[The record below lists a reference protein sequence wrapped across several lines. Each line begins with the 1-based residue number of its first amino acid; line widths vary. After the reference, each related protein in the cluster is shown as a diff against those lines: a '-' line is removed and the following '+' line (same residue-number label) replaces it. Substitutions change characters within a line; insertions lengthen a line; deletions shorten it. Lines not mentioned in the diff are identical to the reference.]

1 MMAMDYSIQ
10 VGSWRIGAL
19 AGVSIKRSVEQL
31 SDTATITLP
40 CADVNQ
46 QIGIEQKLNVGDAVR
61 IDLGYAGNLATEFEG
76 YLKAIKME
84 DSVLTLECED
94 ALYLWHVALPDEQLE
109 GVSLEQLL
117 RKIAANVP
125 GAGGVV
131 CDYSYSYDRFTLS
144 GATAYDVLR
153 KVQEETGADIYY
165 ADGQLHVHPPYSQ
178 IGGGRPVVYDFAAN
192 VERSDLRYVDAADR
206 QVCVEVTYRLP
217 DGSQKVLT
225 VGDSKAPKVQKQV
238 EVSDKASAQQAAKA
252 ELARRCFSGYEGSL
266 TGWLVPYVA
275 PTYSVEIRDNDYPQR
290 VGTYYVIGTE
300 IEFGPDGGRRKVI
313 LGRKI

>member
-1 MMAMDYSIQ
+1 MDYSIE

-31 SDTATITLP
+31 SDVATITLP

-46 QIGIEQKLNVGDAVR
+46 QVGIEQKLAVGDAVR
-61 IDLGYAGNLATEFEG
+61 IALGYDGNLATEFEG

-94 ALYLWHVALPDEQLE
+94 ALWLWHVPVPDEQLE
-109 GVSLEQLL
+109 GVGLGELL
-117 RKIAANVP
+117 NKVAGSVA
-125 GAGGVV
+125 GAGEVV
-131 CDYSYSYDRFTLS
+131 CDYEYKYDRFTLS

-178 IGGGRPVVYDFAAN
+178 VRGGRAAVYDFAAN

-206 QVCVEVTYRLP
+206 QVCVELTYRLP
-217 DGSQKVLT
+217 DGGQQVLE
-225 VGDSKAPKVQKQV
+225 VGDRKAPRVQKQV
-238 EVSDKASAQQAAKA
+238 EVSDAASARAVAEA

-266 TGWLVPYVA
+266 TSWLVPYVEPGYA
-275 PTYSVEIRDNDYPQR
+275 VELRDADYPQR
-290 VGTYYVIGTE
+290 AGTYYAISTE
-300 IEFGPDGGRRKVI
+300 VNFGPQGGSRRVV
-313 LGRKI
+313 LGRKM